1 MFNREEKLFYK
12 TIEQIFSI
20 EYDKRAKSEKNIRN
34 WLEETYGSIIEA
46 SSKFSIQEEN
56 PTNIREYCLFLI
68 RICCEKKYLK
78 NWNQL
83 ELKKKDDIKSNCL
96 ILLGDPK
103 EEIRRQSINTL
114 TEIFKICLE
123 NDPWKNLIEI
133 LCEACKTNNKI
144 YQISGIRAISCILK
158 EISAEYFSE
167 KEKTIIEEVILSLL
181 NISKD
186 DELTFETLKA
196 FDNFLP
202 ILSKKFNNIAFVAK
216 NITLLT
222 NILSRNSK
230 EKIGIIKC
238 AILQINKVVISAY
251 EISDK
256 FIRKLSDYIIDIAIN
271 SNESILIQAL
281 EFFIDLSSD
290 EISRKEKNIFL
301 LNYKIK

>member
-103 EEIRRQSINTL
+103 EEIFINFLFLNFNIFFFSFTIFYFF
-114 TEIFKICLE
+114 EICFTFFYIFFKI
-123 NDPWKNLIEI
+123 
-133 LCEACKTNNKI
+133 
-144 YQISGIRAISCILK
+144 
-158 EISAEYFSE
+158 
-167 KEKTIIEEVILSLL
+167 V
-181 NISKD
+181 
-186 DELTFETLKA
+186 
-196 FDNFLP
+196 
-202 ILSKKFNNIAFVAK
+202 
-216 NITLLT
+216 
-222 NILSRNSK
+222 
-230 EKIGIIKC
+230 
-238 AILQINKVVISAY
+238 
-251 EISDK
+251 
-256 FIRKLSDYIIDIAIN
+256 
-271 SNESILIQAL
+271 
-281 EFFIDLSSD
+281 FFIQ
-290 EISRKEKNIFL
+290 F
-301 LNYKIK
+301 